1 MSENGKPHFSFP
13 CFTGAPVTLENVP
26 GRAGGRPGAWL
37 LLDASLFVEGV
48 GEQLGMRGWG
58 VGWDRGRGAP
68 ALFPCCL
75 VGLSLLICLSG
86 LGMRSGTRRERR

>member
-1 MSENGKPHFSFP
+1 MSEKGKPHFSFP

-58 VGWDRGRGAP
+58 GWGGTGGGERL
-68 ALFPCCL
+68 LFSHVVWSAFL
-75 VGLSLLICLSG
+75 FSFVFQAS
-86 LGMRSGTRRERR
+86 E

>member
-1 MSENGKPHFSFP
+1 MSEKGKPHFSFP

-26 GRAGGRPGAWL
+26 GRAGGRPEALASSGCFFVCGGDRRAAG
-37 LLDASLFVEGV
+37 DAGMGGGV
-48 GEQLGMRGWG
+48 G
-58 VGWDRGRGAP
+58 RGRGAP